1 MGYQGGGQP
10 GPGEE
15 GGGVPDL
22 GALKTAMRES
32 PS

>member
-22 GALKTAMRES
+22 GALRQLRES